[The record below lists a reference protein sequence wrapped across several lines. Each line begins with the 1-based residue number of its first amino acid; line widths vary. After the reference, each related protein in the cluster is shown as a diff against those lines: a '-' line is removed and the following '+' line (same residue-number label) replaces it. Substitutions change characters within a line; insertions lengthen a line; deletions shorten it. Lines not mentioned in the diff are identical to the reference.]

1 MQHNT
6 LKIEECTGG
15 KCTTEIIR
23 VHDTA
28 VLDSER
34 QLGQGTNQTQQDSS
48 VTNPHHNSISI
59 EKEPGKP
66 LVVTVKQNDSDSGQ
80 QVRSGGT
87 VFTDDAQDNL
97 VNNQVQQKL
106 DDADPEVA
114 HRASEIADE
123 LSSHN
128 AAKHHEGDNVLDIHR
143 SGSNV
148 SNVAT
153 T

>member
-15 KCTTEIIR
+15 KCTTEVIR
-23 VHDTA
+23 VHATA

-34 QLGQGTNQTQQDSS
+34 PLGQGSDQTQHDSS
-48 VTNPHHNSISI
+48 VTNPNHNSISI

-66 LVVTVKQNDSDSGQ
+66 VVVTVKQNDSDSGQ

-97 VNNQVQQKL
+97 VNNQVTMQQIL

-114 HRASEIADE
+114 RRASEIADE

-143 SGSNV
+143 AG